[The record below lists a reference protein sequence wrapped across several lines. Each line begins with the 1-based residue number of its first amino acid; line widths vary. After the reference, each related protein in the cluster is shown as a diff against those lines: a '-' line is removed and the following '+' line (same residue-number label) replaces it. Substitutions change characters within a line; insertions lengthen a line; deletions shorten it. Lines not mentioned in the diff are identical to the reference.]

1 MGIAATSARR
11 RPRSSG
17 GTARASESLREGA
30 RTTLALEELAA
41 LERRGRLR
49 LPGPT
54 ERREQIVHP
63 SDERALLVPEIPE
76 QADRPAGAKHA
87 RDLRQRELGVEP
99 VEGLPGGDDVHP
111 TRRDRNP
118 LRRTLQRLDAR

>member
-1 MGIAATSARR
+1 LKLASSSGPKSSL
-11 RPRSSG
+11 RSSDAVG
-17 GTARASESLREGA
+17 SGSPA
-30 RTTLALEELAA
+30 
-41 LERRGRLR
+41 
-49 LPGPT
+49 PPKK
-54 ERREQIVHP
+54 REQIVHP
-63 SDERALLVPEIPE
+63 SDERARLVPEIPE

-111 TRRDRNP
+111 TRQDRNP